1 MKGKFKGKILNLRNI
16 IVSLIIV
23 VMAAVS
29 GISIVQY
36 NSRNVQTN
44 LGKAQTSNYPIT
56 GKELVEQ
63 ALKQVG
69 KNGIDCSDLINTALK
84 ACGGTN
90 IQYGSSY
97 GWNSGLFQYT
107 MNGQNYKAE
116 DLGSQFGYRPTGN
129 QGKENTKWY
138 SKIES
143 PESLKIGTVISGR
156 ATENIYSRGHVFIYL
171 GKANSYDALKSD
183 LKTQYD
189 LNLPNYNSRYVD
201 ARDIEGDNGG
211 PYWYIEGNQ
220 TTNIV
225 KIRNFS
231 WKVNNDKNSVK
242 NLTYIRV
249 WNITDEPEP
258 EPSSYSLRLSKK
270 NRSNGSLNGATF
282 TVERTNKN
290 KTVTVSSTSDDYV
303 NVIGLDKNGEKDIVI
318 NDDTTVDKYIIT
330 EKDAPDG
337 YKINTN
343 KLYLEVTRKLENNE
357 YKIYQV
363 KMKTDKDNTW
373 RIRGAGD
380 DSTTEKFDDYTIQFH
395 GTGEKNKVGVIAI
408 YAIDDEVPPTK
419 NNYRVKLKKVDE
431 NGNEITNA
439 RFDTYGYF
447 TNPGD
452 DAEDYF
458 INTTDDYT
466 PKGYTTYDIQARFK
480 GVINN
485 KNIKSGEQITK
496 PDNLPIIAS
505 TSSKFESGVR
515 ALCSTSNTYLDAN
528 IDTYTD
534 VGEFIK
540 TNGYGL
546 KLYDAYVF
554 KENGVSGY
562 IRDYN
567 EYKLKITKEYAG
579 AYTIQHANDGK
590 AYFGR
595 ISEITLSGGGK
606 SATTKITYN
615 GQEAT
620 STTYTVELNNGNVS
634 ATLTYNNDGSADIEI
649 QEKNDT
655 KEGSYQVYYGK
666 KSKYEDIWSES
677 NAGITEITCKNN
689 IEGAQFRIE
698 KYYAGNTN
706 LSCPD
711 EVVTETS
718 KKDVWNM
725 FEVKTKSLATDRFH
739 IIETSPPSQYGEQLV
754 KQIWMDV
761 HKTERDNKIVVDH
774 IEVSFRNEKGEFV
787 KYDINNNPQG
797 YYYNSLQGKIRKL
810 FKWLVPS

>member
-23 VMAAVS
+23 VIAAVS

-44 LGKAQTSNYPIT
+44 LGEAQTSNFPIT
-56 GKELVEQ
+56 GEKLVEQ

-69 KNGIDCSDLINTALK
+69 KSGIDCSGLINTALK

-90 IQYGSSY
+90 IQNGSSY
-97 GWNSGLFQYT
+97 GWNSGWFQYT
-107 MNGQNYKAE
+107 MNGQNYEAE
-116 DLGSQFGYRPTGN
+116 DLGKQFGYYTDK
-129 QGKENTKWY
+129 QGEENTKWY
-138 SKIES
+138 SKIDK
-143 PESLKIGTVISGR
+143 PEELKIGTVISGR

-201 ARDIEGDNGG
+201 ARDIDGDNGG

-242 NLTYIRV
+242 NLTFIRV
-249 WNITDEPEP
+249 WNITNFNPP
-258 EPSSYSLRLSKK
+258 QPTPSSYSLRLSKK
-270 NRSNGSLNGATF
+270 DRSDKSLADAQFKVT
-282 TVERTNKN
+282 RTNTN
-290 KTVTVSSTSDDYV
+290 KTAIVNSTTGNYV
-303 NVIGLDKNGEKDIVI
+303 DVLGLDKDGSKDIAV
-318 NDDTTVDKYIIT
+318 NDAKTVDKYTIEET
-330 EKDAPDG
+330 TAPNG
-337 YKINTN
+337 YVKNTN
-343 KLYLEVTRKLENNE
+343 KLYLEVTRIFKDNE

-363 KMKTDKDNTW
+363 KMSTDKHPTGITRGADDNT
-373 RIRGAGD
+373 
-380 DSTTEKFDDYTIQFH
+380 TTEKIDEYTIQFH
-395 GTGEKNKVGVIAI
+395 STGKTNKVGVIAI
-408 YAIDDEVPPTK
+408 YAINDEQPHI
-419 NNYRVKLKKVDE
+419 NNYSVKLKKVDE
-431 NGNEITNA
+431 NGYEIKNATFNTHYYYTLPGNKINDYLYYLRTDIGIGADFYNIKAKYKAEGSKTLKSGADFGVTPQIGSTNGDFAAGILSKVMESQKNGKEARIDSKIGGYTNAYFNYEGKIHLIDRYEFQENKISGYKYDDTKYAVEITKSYSTKDIDSTNA
-439 RFDTYGYF
+439 YGYL
-447 TNPGD
+447 G
-452 DAEDYF
+452 
-458 INTTDDYT
+458 
-466 PKGYTTYDIQARFK
+466 R
-480 GVINN
+480 
-485 KNIKSGEQITK
+485 ITK
-496 PDNLPIIAS
+496 ISIVKVGAREKLD
-505 TSSKFESGVR
+505 ER
-515 ALCSTSNTYLDAN
+515 A
-528 IDTYTD
+528 DT
-534 VGEFIK
+534 
-540 TNGYGL
+540 
-546 KLYDAYVF
+546 
-554 KENGVSGY
+554 
-562 IRDYN
+562 
-567 EYKLKITKEYAG
+567 
-579 AYTIQHANDGK
+579 
-590 AYFGR
+590 
-595 ISEITLSGGGK
+595 EITYVNSK
-606 SATTKITYN
+606 AKKNSY
-615 GQEAT
+615 
-620 STTYTVELNNGNVS
+620 SVS
-634 ATLTYNNDGSADIEI
+634 YNNITAKLNFNSNGSVNIEI
-649 QEKNDT
+649 QERNDT
-655 KEGSYQVYYGK
+655 EEGSYQVYYGK

-787 KYDINNNPQG
+787 KYDINNNPHG

>member
-23 VMAAVS
+23 VMATVS

-44 LGKAQTSNYPIT
+44 LGEAQTSNYQIT

-69 KNGIDCSDLINTALK
+69 KSGIDCSGLINTALK

-116 DLGSQFGYRPTGN
+116 DLGYQFGYTGN

-143 PESLKIGTVISGR
+143 PENLKIGTVISGR
-156 ATENIYSRGHVFIYL
+156 ATEDTNSRGHVFIYL
-171 GKANSYDALKSD
+171 GKADTYDALKSN

-201 ARDIEGDNGG
+201 ARDINGNNGG

-231 WKVNNDKNSVK
+231 WSVNNDQNSVK

-270 NRSNGSLNGATF
+270 DRSDKSLAGAQFKVT
-282 TVERTNKN
+282 RTNTN
-290 KTVTVSSTSDDYV
+290 KTAIVNSTTGNYV
-303 NVIGLDKNGEKDIVI
+303 DVLGLDKDGSKDIAV
-318 NDDTTVDKYIIT
+318 NDAKTVDKYTIEET
-330 EKDAPDG
+330 TAPNG
-337 YKINTN
+337 YVKNTN
-343 KLYLEVTRKLENNE
+343 KLYLEVTRIFKDNE

-363 KMKTDKDNTW
+363 KMSTDKHPTGITRGADDNT
-373 RIRGAGD
+373 
-380 DSTTEKFDDYTIQFH
+380 TTEKIDEYTIQFH
-395 GTGEKNKVGVIAI
+395 STGKTNKVGVIAI
-408 YAIDDEVPPTK
+408 YAINDEQPHI
-419 NNYRVKLKKVDE
+419 NNYSVKLKKVDE
-431 NGNEITNA
+431 NGYEIKNATFNTHYYYTQPGDKIDNYLYYLRTDTGIGADFYNIQPRYKAEGSKTLKSGADFGVTPQIGSTDGTFAAGILATVMESKNAGKDARIDSKISNYTNAYLNYEDKIHLIDRYEFQENKISGYKYDNATYAVEITKSYSITDIDSTNA
-439 RFDTYGYF
+439 YGY
-447 TNPGD
+447 
-452 DAEDYF
+452 
-458 INTTDDYT
+458 
-466 PKGYTTYDIQARFK
+466 
-480 GVINN
+480 
-485 KNIKSGEQITK
+485 
-496 PDNLPIIAS
+496 L
-505 TSSKFESGVR
+505 
-515 ALCSTSNTYLDAN
+515 
-528 IDTYTD
+528 
-534 VGEFIK
+534 
-540 TNGYGL
+540 
-546 KLYDAYVF
+546 
-554 KENGVSGY
+554 
-562 IRDYN
+562 
-567 EYKLKITKEYAG
+567 
-579 AYTIQHANDGK
+579 
-590 AYFGR
+590 GR
-595 ISEITLSGGGK
+595 IVKISIVKVGTSERADTEIVYEGSK
-606 SATTKITYN
+606 AKKNSF
-615 GQEAT
+615 
-620 STTYTVELNNGNVS
+620 SVS
-634 ATLTYNNDGSADIEI
+634 YNNITANLNFNSNGSVNIEI

-655 KEGSYQVYYGK
+655 EEGSYQVYYGK
-666 KSKYEDIWSES
+666 KSKYEDIWGES
-677 NAGITEITCKNN
+677 NAGSTEITCKNN

-706 LSCPD
+706 VSCPD

-761 HKTERDNKIVVDH
+761 YKTERDNKIVVDH

-810 FKWLVPS
+810 FKCLVPS